1 MLKASYDKEC
11 MKKIKVLWYSDFLI
25 PTGFGNVAEEIISRL
40 MKLDK
45 YEFTIVA
52 ISHDGTPI
60 NTPKSPYYKFKDLV
74 VYPALWGKDKLGFQR
89 VLNMLSAE
97 DFDIFFS
104 LMDIFITNPIEQ
116 YIAQLKAIKKFSR
129 VFYFPVDGDMDPK
142 WMEQSDSI
150 DYPITYT
157 NFGVQT
163 IAGYNKKL
171 ANRCSIVYHGVDTN
185 AFYPFVLDKER
196 VEVRKTYF
204 GADPDHF
211 IITNVNRNIQR
222 KDLLRTVV
230 AFLKVKER
238 IPKAKLYLN
247 TNVMEFTEKE
257 ATGHDI
263 LSFIKKY
270 VPQEIQK
277 DISYPNPDAMH
288 LITKDVLRQIYAA
301 SDVVVSTST
310 GEGWGLSTV
319 ESQACKIPVVMPR
332 NTASIEII
340 GKHEERGLLA
350 KCSDFTIFPR
360 WDHGLIRPTTD
371 VNDLADKICQVHY
384 YPETAKDRAEA
395 AYAWIKENCDWDKI
409 VKRWDEIFSEAYAKN
424 NKESWRNKVS

>member
-1 MLKASYDKEC
+1 MN
-11 MKKIKVLWYSDFLI
+11 KIKVLWYSDFLI
-25 PTGFGNVAEEIISRL
+25 PTGFGNVAEEILSRL

-74 VYPALWGKDKLGFQR
+74 IYPALWNKDILGFQR
-89 VLNMLSAE
+89 VLNMLQAG
-97 DFDIFFS
+97 DYDIFVS
-104 LMDIFITNPIEQ
+104 LMDLYLTNAIER
-116 YIAQLKAIKKFSR
+116 YIAQVKATKKFSR
-129 VFYFPVDGDMDPK
+129 IWYFPVDGDMDPK
-142 WMEQSDSI
+142 WMEWSDSI
-150 DYPITYT
+150 DYPVTYT

-163 IAGYNKKL
+163 IARYNMKL
-171 ANRCSIVYHGVDTN
+171 ADRCSIVYHGVDTN
-185 AFYPFVLDKER
+185 TFYPFESYAVADNGNLVPLNKDRDKI
-196 VEVRKTYF
+196 RKEYF

-211 IITNVNRNIQR
+211 IITNVNRNNQR
-222 KDLLRTVV
+222 KDLPRSII

-263 LSFIKKY
+263 MGFIRKY
-270 VPQEIQK
+270 VPTEIQK

-310 GEGWGLSTV
+310 GEGWGLSTT
-319 ESQACKIPVVMPR
+319 ESMACKTPVVIPR
-332 NTASIEII
+332 NTASIELV
-340 GKHEERGLLA
+340 GENEERGLLA
-350 KCSDFTIFPR
+350 KCSDFVVFPR
-360 WDHGLIRPTTD
+360 WDHGLMRPTTD
-371 VNDLADKICQVHY
+371 VNDLADKICQVHD
-384 YPETAKDRAEA
+384 YPEYAKSRTEA
-395 AYAWIKENCDWDKI
+395 AYQWIKKNCDWDKL
-409 VKRWDEIFSEAYAKN
+409 VQRWDEIFSEAYAK
-424 NKESWRNKVS
+424 RQR